1 MYDLIIIGGS
11 AAATAAGIYAAR
23 RKLNF
28 KIITLN
34 FGGEVA
40 TSGIIENWPG
50 IIKTDGI
57 TLAKQFREH
66 LKSYNVA
73 IEEFVEVK
81 KVVKDGDIFLI
92 YAQQK
97 TNGFKDLL
105 YQTKAV
111 IAATGVHPRAL
122 NIPGEKEFL
131 HKGLSYCTVCD
142 GPLFSGKIVAT
153 IGGGN
158 SALESALMLAN
169 IAQKVYVINKNP
181 AFKGEKILIEKV
193 LSNPKI
199 SVIYNANTK
208 EITGK
213 DFVKGLIYEDLQTK
227 TQKTLEVQGVFVH
240 IGMIPNSLF
249 AIDVKKNEFGEI
261 VVNKKCETSVS
272 GFFAAGDVTDIPY
285 KQIGIAVG
293 QGIVAALSAVEYLNK
308 N

>member
-28 KIITLN
+28 KIVTLN

-40 TSGIIENWPG
+40 TSGVIENWPG

-122 NIPGEKEFL
+122 SIPGEKEFL

-181 AFKGEKILIEKV
+181 TFKGEKILIEKV

-227 TQKTLEVQGVFVH
+227 TQKTLEVHGVFVH

-249 AIDVKKNEFGEI
+249 ATDVKKNEFGEI